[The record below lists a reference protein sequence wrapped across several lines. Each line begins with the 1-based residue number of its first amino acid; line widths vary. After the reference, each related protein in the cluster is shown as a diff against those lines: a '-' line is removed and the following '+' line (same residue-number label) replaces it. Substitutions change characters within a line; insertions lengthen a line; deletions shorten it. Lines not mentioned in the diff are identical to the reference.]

1 MAISQ
6 FSILLGWHLCNFLL
20 SSKFD
25 LKKSSENQS
34 LRKRQF
40 ETIGTTN
47 VQQDANMLLGV
58 AKFNHGN

>member
-1 MAISQ
+1 MAILQ
-6 FSILLGWHLCNFLL
+6 FSILLGWHLCKFLL

-25 LKKSSENQS
+25 FKKSSENQS
-34 LRKRQF
+34 LRKTQF

-47 VQQDANMLLGV
+47 VQQDANMLLSV